1 MQKNNIKLRTICNYS
16 NCREITLVN
25 KQNVR
30 KSNNRIYIKKKK
42 KICKFT
48 VIPKLSS
55 YHM

>member
-42 KICKFT
+42 KKF
-48 VIPKLSS
+48 VNLL
-55 YHM
+55 